1 MKTIVSPALVAAA
14 TVAITSRNA
23 KCDNFNPKE
32 YAQHKTE
39 RLDQVVDLT
48 DAQEK
53 EVYALYL
60 EQGKTISKRIK
71 NMDKADCTKPA
82 CDKKAECKKAECD
95 KKADCKKGDCK
106 KAECT
111 KKAEC
116 KKVDCK
122 KDCATCDKKAE
133 CKKADCTKGECKKA
147 ECTKKAECKKADCT
161 KKADC
166 KKVDCKKDCA
176 TCDRKADCKKVD
188 CKKDCATCDKKADCK
203 KGECKKAECTKKAD
217 CKKTDCTKK
226 ADCKKVCDKNR
237 RPHHRPMVN
246 PEAFKAH
253 IEKLAAILTPE
264 QMELLKAEKAKRFE
278 CAPKTGECCPTAQT
292 GANK

>member
-1 MKTIVSPALVAAA
+1 MKTIVRLALVAAA
-14 TVAITSRNA
+14 AVAFTSCNA
-23 KCDNFNPKE
+23 KCDKFNAKE

-82 CDKKAECKKAECD
+82 CDKKAECKKA
-95 KKADCKKGDCK
+95 DCKKG
-106 KAECT
+106 
-111 KKAEC
+111 
-116 KKVDCK
+116 
-122 KDCATCDKKAE
+122 
-133 CKKADCTKGECKKA
+133 
-147 ECTKKAECKKADCT
+147 DCT

-166 KKVDCKKDCA
+166 KKAECKKA
-176 TCDRKADCKKVD
+176 D
-188 CKKDCATCDKKADCK
+188 CKKDCATCDKKADC
-203 KGECKKAECTKKAD
+203 
-217 CKKTDCTKK
+217 KK

-253 IEKLAAILTPE
+253 IEKLATILTPE
-264 QMELLKAEKAKRFE
+264 QMELLKASKAKRFE
-278 CAPKTGECCPTAQT
+278 CAPKAGECCPTAEPC
-292 GANK
+292 ANK

>member
-1 MKTIVSPALVAAA
+1 MKTIVRLALVAAA
-14 TVAITSRNA
+14 TVAITSCNA
-23 KCDNFNPKE
+23 KCDKFNAKE

-95 KKADCKKGDCK
+95 KKADCKKG
-106 KAECT
+106 ECT

-122 KDCATCDKKAE
+122 KDCATCEKKAE
-133 CKKADCTKGECKKA
+133 CKKA
-147 ECTKKAECKKADCT
+147 
-161 KKADC
+161 
-166 KKVDCKKDCA
+166 
-176 TCDRKADCKKVD
+176 
-188 CKKDCATCDKKADCK
+188 
-203 KGECKKAECTKKAD
+203 
-217 CKKTDCTKK
+217 DCTKK

-264 QMELLKAEKAKRFE
+264 QMELLKAERAKRFE

-292 GANK
+292 CANK

>member
-1 MKTIVSPALVAAA
+1 MKTIVRLALVAAA
-14 TVAITSRNA
+14 AVAITSCNA
-23 KCDNFNPKE
+23 KCDKFNAKE

-95 KKADCKKGDCK
+95 KKADCKKGDC
-106 KAECT
+106 T
-111 KKAEC
+111 K
-116 KKVDCK
+116 
-122 KDCATCDKKAE
+122 
-133 CKKADCTKGECKKA
+133 
-147 ECTKKAECKKADCT
+147 
-161 KKADC
+161 
-166 KKVDCKKDCA
+166 
-176 TCDRKADCKKVD
+176 KADCKKVD

-203 KGECKKAECTKKAD
+203 KGDCTKKADCKKGECKKAECTKKAD
-217 CKKTDCTKK
+217 CNKVDCKKDCATCDKKAECKKGDCTKK
-226 ADCKKVCDKNR
+226 AECKKVCDKNR

-278 CAPKTGECCPTAQT
+278 CAPKAGECCPTAQT
-292 GANK
+292 CANK

>member
-1 MKTIVSPALVAAA
+1 MKTIVRLALVATAA
-14 TVAITSRNA
+14 VAITSCNA
-23 KCDNFNPKE
+23 KCDKFNAKE

-82 CDKKAECKKAECD
+82 CDKKAECKKVECD
-95 KKADCKKGDCK
+95 KKADCTKKADCNKVECKKDCATCDKKAECKKGDCTKKADCK

-116 KKVDCK
+116 KKAD
-122 KDCATCDKKAE
+122 

-147 ECTKKAECKKADCT
+147 ECTKKA
-161 KKADC
+161 
-166 KKVDCKKDCA
+166 
-176 TCDRKADCKKVD
+176 D
-188 CKKDCATCDKKADCK
+188 CKKDCATCDKKA
-203 KGECKKAECTKKAD
+203 E
-217 CKKTDCTKK
+217 
-226 ADCKKVCDKNR
+226 
-237 RPHHRPMVN
+237 
-246 PEAFKAH
+246 
-253 IEKLAAILTPE
+253 
-264 QMELLKAEKAKRFE
+264 
-278 CAPKTGECCPTAQT
+278 
-292 GANK
+292 

>member
-1 MKTIVSPALVAAA
+1 MKTIVRLALVAAA
-14 TVAITSRNA
+14 AVAITSCNA
-23 KCDNFNPKE
+23 KCDKFNAKE

-95 KKADCKKGDCK
+95 KKADCKKG
-106 KAECT
+106 ECT

-133 CKKADCTKGECKKA
+133 CKKGD
-147 ECTKKAECKKADCT
+147 CTKKAE
-161 KKADC
+161 
-166 KKVDCKKDCA
+166 
-176 TCDRKADCKKVD
+176 CKKVD
-188 CKKDCATCDKKADCK
+188 CKKDCATCDKKA
-203 KGECKKAECTKKAD
+203 ECKKA
-217 CKKTDCTKK
+217 DCTKK

-264 QMELLKAEKAKRFE
+264 QMELLKAERAKRFE

-292 GANK
+292 CANK

>member
-1 MKTIVSPALVAAA
+1 MKTIVRLALVAAA
-14 TVAITSRNA
+14 AVAITSCNA
-23 KCDNFNPKE
+23 KCDKFNAKE

-95 KKADCKKGDCK
+95 KKADCKKD
-106 KAECT
+106 ECT

-133 CKKADCTKGECKKA
+133 CKKADCKKDCATCDKKAECTKKADCNKVDCKKDCATCDKKAECKKGECKKA
-147 ECTKKAECKKADCT
+147 ECTKKAECKK
-161 KKADC
+161 
-166 KKVDCKKDCA
+166 
-176 TCDRKADCKKVD
+176 VD
-188 CKKDCATCDKKADCK
+188 CKKDCATCDKKA
-203 KGECKKAECTKKAD
+203 EC
-217 CKKTDCTKK
+217 KK

-278 CAPKTGECCPTAQT
+278 CAPKAGECCPTAQT
-292 GANK
+292 CANK